1 MVKWAGQKGHL
12 HYSKNFVELGWWVGD
27 GDEWHHDEIRIDFGL
42 VWSCFAWLCWCHCR
56 FIVDYTV
63 DSISCPSWYLTCLVS
78 FRFLVWLL
86 LGLTWLVSGIVVV
99 MMIPLSQIRGLTY
112 WESNPMSKIQEVKWA
127 GGNSGWYCLFIS
139 QTMHFLRFA
148 TLHTNVKWQTDK

>member
-1 MVKWAGQKGHL
+1 MSRPKGHL

-78 FRFLVWLL
+78 FRLIGESTIL
-86 LGLTWLVSGIVVV
+86 LGLTPAETDLVGFRNCRSDDDSTKSNKRFDLLGI
-99 MMIPLSQIRGLTY
+99 Q
-112 WESNPMSKIQEVKWA
+112 SNVQDPGSEVSRW
-127 GGNSGWYCLFIS
+127 
-139 QTMHFLRFA
+139 
-148 TLHTNVKWQTDK
+148 